1 MAKRNAPVV
10 EEEIV
15 DTVEETTEEVVE
27 DGKEITISFRTFKG
41 NAGVRTF
48 TDKKAAKEF
57 QAKFNGTIV

>member
-1 MAKRNAPVV
+1 MAKRNASVV

-15 DTVEETTEEVVE
+15 GQTGATEEVVD
-27 DGKEITISFRTFKG
+27 DGKEITVSFRTFKG